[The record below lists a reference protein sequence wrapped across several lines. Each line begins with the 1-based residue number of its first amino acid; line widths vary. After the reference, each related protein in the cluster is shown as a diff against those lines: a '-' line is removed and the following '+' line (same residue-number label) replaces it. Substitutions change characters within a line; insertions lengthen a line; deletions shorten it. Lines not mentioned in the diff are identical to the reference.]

1 MAIKIND
8 LVGSWAASPP
18 ILYYQLREKLDD
30 PNTSFDDLAA
40 IIKTDTVMSARLL
53 KIVNSAFYGFGEKVD
68 SLTHALN
75 IVGTEQLTDLALAAI
90 VTSKF
95 QGIPRDLINME
106 TFWMHSIGCGIASRK
121 IAERMPGVE
130 AEKMYLG
137 GMLHDIGSLILF
149 KESPGDAKKI
159 LLRCKESGENLFKV
173 EKEILGYDHAEVGA
187 LLLEEWKLSERLVE
201 MVKYHH
207 QPANAGNCR
216 EEACIIARAD
226 TLVYEMKIGNSGE
239 PGVPALDPRVT
250 VIISI
255 PDEEINGLKEEIAAQ
270 IDETVRMFF

>member
-30 PNTSFDDLAA
+30 PNTSFEDFAA
-40 IIKTDTVMSARLL
+40 IIRTDPAMSARLL
-53 KIVNSAFYGFGEKVD
+53 KIVNSAFYGFDEKVD
-68 SLTHALN
+68 TLTHALN
-75 IVGTEQLTDLALAAI
+75 IIGTEQLTDLALAAI

-95 QGIPRDLINME
+95 KGIPRDLINME

-121 IAERMPGVE
+121 IAKRMSGVE

-137 GMLHDIGSLILF
+137 GMLHDIGSLIIF
-149 KESPGDAKKI
+149 KESPEDAKKI

-187 LLLEEWKLSERLVE
+187 LLLTEWKLADRLAE
-201 MVKYHH
+201 IVKYHH
-207 QPANAGNCR
+207 QPANAGDYLQ
-216 EEACIIARAD
+216 ETCILARAD
-226 TLVYEMKIGNSGE
+226 ALVYEMKIGYSGE
-239 PGVPALDPRVT
+239 PGVPELDPRVLEMT
-250 VIISI
+250 PIS
-255 PDEEINGLKEEIAAQ
+255 DEEINELKEEIAVQ
-270 IDETVRMFF
+270 VDDTVRMFF

>member
-1 MAIKIND
+1 MEIND

-30 PNTSFDDLAA
+30 PNTNFDDLAA
-40 IIKTDTVMSARLL
+40 IIKTDPAMSARLL
-53 KIVNSAFYGFGEKVD
+53 KIVNSAFYGFAEKVD
-68 SLTHALN
+68 TLTHALN
-75 IVGTEQLTDLALAAI
+75 IIGTEQLTDLALAAI

-106 TFWMHSIGCGIASRK
+106 TFWMHSIGCGIAAREITRSV
-121 IAERMPGVE
+121 PGVE

-149 KESPGDAKKI
+149 KESPEDAKKI
-159 LLRCKESGENLFKV
+159 LLRCKESGGNLFKV

-187 LLLEEWKLSERLVE
+187 LLLTEWKLPQRLMQ

-207 QPANAGNCR
+207 QPANAGDYMK
-216 EEACIIARAD
+216 EACIIARAD
-226 TLVYEMKIGNSGE
+226 SLVYEMKIGNSGE
-239 PGVPALDPRVT
+239 PGVPELDPKVLEIT
-250 VIISI
+250 PMS
-255 PDEEINGLKEEIAAQ
+255 DEEINRLKEEITAQ
-270 IDETVRMFF
+270 VDDTVRMFF

>member
-40 IIKTDTVMSARLL
+40 IIKTDTAMSARLL

-159 LLRCKESGENLFKV
+159 LLRCKENGENLFKV

-207 QPANAGNCR
+207 QPANAGDCR

-270 IDETVRMFF
+270 VDDTVRMFF

>member
-40 IIKTDTVMSARLL
+40 IIKTDPAMSARLL
-53 KIVNSAFYGFGEKVD
+53 KIVNSAFYGFKEKVD
-68 SLTHALN
+68 TLTHALN
-75 IVGTEQLTDLALAAI
+75 IIGTEQLTDLALAAI

-106 TFWMHSIGCGIASRK
+106 TFWMHSIACGIAARE
-121 IAERMPGVE
+121 IAKRMPGVE

-149 KESPGDAKKI
+149 KESPEDARKI

-187 LLLEEWKLSERLVE
+187 LLLTEWKLADRLAE

-207 QPANAGNCR
+207 QPANAGDYLR
-216 EEACIIARAD
+216 ETCIIARAD
-226 TLVYEMKIGNSGE
+226 ALVYEMKIGNSGE
-239 PGVPALDPRVT
+239 PGVPELDPKVLEVT
-250 VIISI
+250 PVS
-255 PDEEINGLKEEIAAQ
+255 DEEINGLKEEIAAQ
-270 IDETVRMFF
+270 VDDTVRMFF

>member
-30 PNTSFDDLAA
+30 PNTSFEDLAA
-40 IIKTDTVMSARLL
+40 IIRTDPAMSARLL
-53 KIVNSAFYGFGEKVD
+53 KIVNSAFYGFDEKVD
-68 SLTHALN
+68 TLTHALN
-75 IVGTEQLTDLALAAI
+75 IIGTEQLTDLALAAI

-95 QGIPRDLINME
+95 KGIPRDLINME

-121 IAERMPGVE
+121 IAKRMSGVE

-137 GMLHDIGSLILF
+137 GMLHDIGSLIIF
-149 KESPGDAKKI
+149 KESPEDAKKI

-187 LLLEEWKLSERLVE
+187 LLLTEWKLADRLAE
-201 MVKYHH
+201 IVKYHH
-207 QPANAGNCR
+207 QPANAGDYLQ
-216 EEACIIARAD
+216 ETCILARAD
-226 TLVYEMKIGNSGE
+226 ALVYEMKIGYSGE
-239 PGVPALDPRVT
+239 PGVPELDPRVLEMT
-250 VIISI
+250 PIS
-255 PDEEINGLKEEIAAQ
+255 DEEINELKEEIAVQ
-270 IDETVRMFF
+270 VDDTVRMFF